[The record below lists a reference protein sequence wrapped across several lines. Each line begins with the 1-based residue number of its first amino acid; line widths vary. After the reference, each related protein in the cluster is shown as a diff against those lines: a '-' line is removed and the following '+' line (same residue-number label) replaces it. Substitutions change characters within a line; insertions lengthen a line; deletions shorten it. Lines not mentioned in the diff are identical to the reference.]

1 MANPELE
8 RQRQIEEAN
17 KLVPQEID
25 LFNRKMERYGD
36 ILWLKYT
43 IIVKSEENT
52 DMYKIID
59 WVKYK
64 QVD

>member
-36 ILWLKYT
+36 IL
-43 IIVKSEENT
+43 
-52 DMYKIID
+52 
-59 WVKYK
+59 
-64 QVD
+64 